1 MRCSLA
7 EAWAQPGN
15 GREVDVKRTRKISV
29 ETERLLV
36 ISQQKATV
44 SWCEICKQHTR
55 MLGPRE
61 AAAISG
67 QSERAI
73 FHRIEARELHFTETP
88 DGALLICLKSLL
100 EQI

>member
-1 MRCSLA
+1 
-7 EAWAQPGN
+7 
-15 GREVDVKRTRKISV
+15 VDVKRTRKITV

-44 SWCEICKQHTR
+44 SWCEGCQEHTR

-67 QSERAI
+67 QSERTI
-73 FHRIEARELHFTETP
+73 FRRVEVRQLHFTETP

-100 EQI
+100 EQV